1 MEIKIKYKSIWGNSF
16 LSSPEDIKRK
26 YIASLSSMNDNTNK
40 DNKKDLYKKRDIE
53 ITTVYGLLYR
63 FMGARLPLSRLINE
77 DESILNNLIKNELIS
92 FENDKSSESDEVVYL
107 RNNSGSTDQNSYS
120 GVPDE
125 SLIDMGLMNAIDVL
139 FFNRTELIDYLVN
152 DKKKKI
158 DIEKISI
165 IDISKKI
172 EEIYKNKSLKV
183 EKSEDEDFSDEY
195 KEWNNAYKKTINKD
209 IHKNANIGLLAI
221 NKSIYENF
229 KNKNEAL
236 KYLTTGATFSGVSL
250 NGNSFTLK
258 DFMKKFASP
267 KIVYGNPYQTDFWT
281 LNPYSKEGKNMK
293 FNKKLTKSDGLLT
306 IKIDCDRNTAQE
318 IKEHIN
324 NAGVSAFY
332 LGKKGLAY
340 IDKIT
345 L

>member
-26 YIASLSSMNDNTNK
+26 YIASSKGLKNK
-40 DNKKDLYKKRDIE
+40 DNYKKRDIE

-63 FMGARLPLSRLINE
+63 FMGARHSLSKLLNE
-77 DESILNNLIKNELIS
+77 DNSIINGLIKNGSIS
-92 FENDKSSESDEVVYL
+92 FENIKSSESNELVYL
-107 RNNSGSTDQNSYS
+107 RNNANNTGQYS

-158 DIEKISI
+158 DIDKISI

-172 EEIYKNKSLKV
+172 EEIYKDKSLNV
-183 EKSEDEDFSDEY
+183 EKSEDKDFSDEY
-195 KEWNNAYKKTINKD
+195 KELNKAYKKIINKD
-209 IHKNANIGLLAI
+209 IDKDANIGLLAI
-221 NKSIYENF
+221 NKSTHENF

-236 KYLTTGATFSGVSL
+236 KYLTTNATFTGVSL

-258 DFMKKFASP
+258 NFMEKFASS
-267 KIVYGNPYQTDFWT
+267 KISYGNPYQIDLFIT
-281 LNPYSKEGKNMK
+281 NPHSKESKKMK
-293 FNKKLTKSDGLLT
+293 INKKLTKSDGLLT

-318 IKEHIN
+318 IKEYIN